1 LIEPSPADGLL
12 FAHLLQDYGELEQSI
27 RAVLS
32 KRSLQQPSP
41 FVTKV
46 VQLYETMNVR
56 FGVMLV
62 GPTGGG
68 KTACYQALQ
77 GALTRLRQELRHH
90 NDKYQVRDV
99 NIAAVKDA
107 ALSHMVTRGD
117 QSNFDDWMHPSIGWC
132 GSCKDQ

>member
-1 LIEPSPADGLL
+1 VCP
-12 FAHLLQDYGELEQSI
+12 QDYGELEQSI
-27 RAVLS
+27 RAVLT
-32 KRSLQQPSP
+32 KRGLQQPSP

-77 GALTRLRQELRHH
+77 GTLTRLRQETKHH
-90 NDKYQVRDV
+90 NDKYQVSWIV
-99 NIAAVKDA
+99 HWSAAAPK
-107 ALSHMVTRGD
+107 T
-117 QSNFDDWMHPSIGWC
+117 
-132 GSCKDQ
+132 SCPGRSGLYW